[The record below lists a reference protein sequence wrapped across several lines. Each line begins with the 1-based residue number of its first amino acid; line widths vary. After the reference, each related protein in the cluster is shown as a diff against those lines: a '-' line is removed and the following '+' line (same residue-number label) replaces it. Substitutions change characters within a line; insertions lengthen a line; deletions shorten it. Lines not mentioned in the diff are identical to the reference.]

1 MQLLIEAKSET
12 EAVAKMRE
20 VLILV
25 ILCVLYCFFFVCQF
39 VCFVVCLFCLSVL
52 LFVCLFCCDEVQVLT
67 AVTPLL
73 QGKGDLD
80 DIQLALSYSRLF
92 DEYQGVHQFCVSL
105 VPRPA
110 LCQSGTETSSIF
122 TMLVYTRL

>member
-25 ILCVLYCFFFVCQF
+25 ILCVLFVCLFVCLFCCLFVCLLFVLLFVCLF
-39 VCFVVCLFCLSVL
+39 VCFVVCFV
-52 LFVCLFCCDEVQVLT
+52 VCLFCCDEVQVLT

-110 LCQSGTETSSIF
+110 LYSLC
-122 TMLVYTRL
+122 

>member
-25 ILCVLYCFFFVCQF
+25 ILCVLYCLFVCQ
-39 VCFVVCLFCLSVL
+39 
-52 LFVCLFCCDEVQVLT
+52 FVCLFCCDEVQVLT
-67 AVTPLL
+67 AVTPSL

-92 DEYQGVHQFCVSL
+92 DEYQGVH
-105 VPRPA
+105 
-110 LCQSGTETSSIF
+110 
-122 TMLVYTRL
+122 

>member
-1 MQLLIEAKSET
+1 
-12 EAVAKMRE
+12 MRE

-25 ILCVLYCFFFVCQF
+25 ILCVLFVCLFVCLSVLLFVCLF
-39 VCFVVCLFCLSVL
+39 VCFVVCLFVSLSVL
-52 LFVCLFCCDEVQVLT
+52 LFVFVVCLFVCLFCCDEVQVLT
-67 AVTPLL
+67 AVTPSL

-110 LCQSGTETSSIF
+110 LYSLC
-122 TMLVYTRL
+122 

>member
-1 MQLLIEAKSET
+1 
-12 EAVAKMRE
+12 MRI
-20 VLILV
+20 VL
-25 ILCVLYCFFFVCQF
+25 FFFVSLF
-39 VCFVVCLFCLSVL
+39 VCFVVCLFCLFVCFVVCFVVCLSVL
-52 LFVCLFCCDEVQVLT
+52 LFCCLFCCDEVQVLT
-67 AVTPLL
+67 AVTPSL

-110 LCQSGTETSSIF
+110 LYSLC
-122 TMLVYTRL
+122 